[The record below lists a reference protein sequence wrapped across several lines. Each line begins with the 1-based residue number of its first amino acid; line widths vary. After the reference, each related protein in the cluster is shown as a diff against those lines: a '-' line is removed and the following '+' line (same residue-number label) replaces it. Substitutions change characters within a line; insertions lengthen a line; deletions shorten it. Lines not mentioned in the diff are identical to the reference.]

1 VECGTIPGNAP
12 RKAGGGRIVPARI
25 TRYSPHSVSV
35 EIPGGGEGFLVLND
49 LYFPGWTARCG
60 GVRRDISRVNGIF
73 RGVWIGGD
81 ERTVEFIYV
90 PSSFSLGASLS
101 CAGIGIFAVIL
112 IRSARRK
119 RALISVKDK
128 HDGSKL
134 GTG

>member
-1 VECGTIPGNAP
+1 VASSREAIRALKDAPDPWKAPTLVECGTIPGNAP
-12 RKAGGGRIVPARI
+12 RKA
-25 TRYSPHSVSV
+25 
-35 EIPGGGEGFLVLND
+35 GGGEGFLVLND